1 MMTLSKQL
9 AQKLERSA
17 APTPNFNDVDPSDIF
32 LGTALAG
39 DDMVSKLNEI
49 ESTPSP
55 YMDTVLDD
63 IEADVLDS
71 FTVDAEPMTSLKPS
85 ISRPNIQREREDSNT
100 GLFHKQ
106 KSCKICGKMFNQP
119 GNLSRHYAV
128 HSQTRPYQCNICG
141 KVILGSNLHH
151 FRADHY
157 LMGKLVTVFHFL
169 IVCLP
174 MVLFP
179 GIHPK
184 KPRKD
189 SSDSAH
195 GREAVSVPLML

>member
-85 ISRPNIQREREDSNT
+85 ISRPNIQRERT
-100 GLFHKQ
+100 
-106 KSCKICGKMFNQP
+106 
-119 GNLSRHYAV
+119 
-128 HSQTRPYQCNICG
+128 
-141 KVILGSNLHH
+141 
-151 FRADHY
+151 
-157 LMGKLVTVFHFL
+157 
-169 IVCLP
+169 
-174 MVLFP
+174 
-179 GIHPK
+179 
-184 KPRKD
+184 
-189 SSDSAH
+189 
-195 GREAVSVPLML
+195 